1 MFSFHHETRLKRSAS
16 NAFGLVVLCV
26 IAMMIGL
33 RAATNYA
40 DVVKTKRDLDTL
52 AQQVASNNR
61 KVLMSWARG
70 EWKDSWQN
78 TFAIEHNGDIVQFCS
93 SGPDKK
99 YGTKDDILGAEHVKN
114 KIVYAPIKIGRAHV

>member
-78 TFAIEHNGDIVQFCS
+78 TFAIEHNGD
-93 SGPDKK
+93 
-99 YGTKDDILGAEHVKN
+99 
-114 KIVYAPIKIGRAHV
+114 KIGRAHV